1 MCVCVYLRVMGE
13 VKSVERSMKRDDNI
27 LVTYGYAVRGKLK
40 YVSKFFLMTTA
51 DGRMWVNNTVWFQ
64 LVISREK
71 IL

>member
-51 DGRMWVNNTVWFQ
+51 DGRM
-64 LVISREK
+64 
-71 IL
+71 